1 MRGCTVLKFRT
12 NGMEVED
19 DPRTRPNVRFL
30 SLDLLLAFL
39 VVFCPAERSRAQDAK
54 TNFFLPQNPVAA
66 AYVLGRLSNQE
77 LIAAPRSEFVYVAL
91 AQRPGLERKYRSEAL
106 QGLAR
111 LRHTDPFSELLR
123 SLSELDKKG
132 ETTQEA
138 LRDLLPILLEFKP
151 GELASKRE
159 ALVNLAAQSQLALTR
174 EIGFAALITADESIE
189 PAWKQAESS
198 SAQLLDLLLAVPML
212 RDAKLR
218 AAAYPK
224 IEPLLHRE
232 DAPELRR
239 VAITAIVA
247 ASAHEAQT
255 FKTLAALVQAGTERP
270 AAIASLQSIPSKAW
284 PKEAIEPLANYL
296 LETLQATPASER
308 TGTDFSNALQFAT
321 DLASFL
327 PDEKSRSLTKTLR
340 GLGPT
345 IIVLRAVYEQLRY
358 DKQLIV
364 VEVGKPVAL
373 VLENE
378 DAMPHNLAIL
388 APGSLEEIGTATEK
402 MSTEPDAEGRLY
414 IPVSPKVLHAT
425 KLVAP
430 GQKTQL
436 AFTAPVE
443 PGEYP
448 YVCTFPGHWRRM
460 VGTLA
465 VVKDVEAYLAS
476 HLESQQ
482 PKITEWK
489 LEDLAPELSKV
500 AYGRNLENGKTLFTQ
515 LACVQCHKLGKQGYA
530 YGPDLTGVLVRYK
543 NDRASVLQQILEP
556 SKVIEERYRNV
567 NFELKAG
574 EPVTGIVLKED
585 SQTVSIQTGPADS
598 LIQKLNKSE
607 IEKRQPQTSSPM
619 PLGLLNA
626 LSKDQIFDL
635 LAYLESGGNIETHE
649 HQH

>member
-1 MRGCTVLKFRT
+1 
-12 NGMEVED
+12 MEDED
-19 DPRTRPNVRFL
+19 DPRTRPKVRFL
-30 SLDLLLAFL
+30 SLALLLAFL
-39 VVFCPAERSRAQDAK
+39 VVFSPAERSRAQDPK
-54 TNFFLPQNPVAA
+54 TNFFLPQNPIAA

-91 AQRPGLERKYRSEAL
+91 LQRSGLERKYRIEAL
-106 QGLAR
+106 QGLATI
-111 LRHTDPFSELLR
+111 RHTDALSELLGAV
-123 SLSELDKKG
+123 SELDKKG
-132 ETTQEA
+132 ETTQDT

-151 GELASKRE
+151 AELASKRE
-159 ALVNLAAQSQLALTR
+159 LLVNLAAQSQLALTR
-174 EIGFAALITADESIE
+174 EIGFAAFVTADASIE
-189 PAWKQAESS
+189 QAWKQATSS
-198 SAQLLDLLLAVPML
+198 SPQLSDLLLAVPML
-212 RDAKLR
+212 RDSTLR

-232 DAPELRR
+232 DSPELRR
-239 VAITAIVA
+239 AAIRAIVA
-247 ASAHEAQT
+247 VPGHDAET
-255 FKTLAALVQAGTERP
+255 FKTLAALVRAGTERP
-270 AAIASLQSIPSKAW
+270 AAIAAMQRIPSKTW
-284 PKEAIEPLANYL
+284 PKEAIEPLVNSL
-296 LETLQATPASER
+296 LEILPSTPTSER
-308 TGTDFSNALQFAT
+308 TGPDFSNALQFAT

-327 PDEKSRSLTKTLR
+327 PDEKSRNLTKTLR

-364 VEVGKPVAL
+364 VETGKPVAL

-402 MSTEPDAEGRLY
+402 MSAEPDAEGRLY
-414 IPVSPKVLHAT
+414 IPASPKVLHAT
-425 KLVAP
+425 KLAAP
-430 GQKTQL
+430 GQKVQL
-436 AFTAPVE
+436 AFTAPSE

-489 LEDLAPELSKV
+489 LEDLAPALSKV
-500 AYGRNLENGKTLFTQ
+500 AYGRNLENGKSLFTQ

-530 YGPDLTGVLVRYK
+530 YGPDLTGVLARYK

-574 EPVTGIVLKED
+574 EPVTGMVLKED
-585 SQTVSIQTGPADS
+585 SHTVSIQTGPADS
-598 LIQKLNKSE
+598 LIQTLNKSE

-619 PLGLLNA
+619 PVGLLNA
-626 LSKDQIFDL
+626 LSKEQIFDL
-635 LAYLESGGNIETHE
+635 LAYLESDGNVETHA

>member
-1 MRGCTVLKFRT
+1 
-12 NGMEVED
+12 
-19 DPRTRPNVRFL
+19 
-30 SLDLLLAFL
+30 LLAALL
-39 VVFCPAERSRAQDAK
+39 VFSPAKRAHPQDAR

-91 AQRPGLERKYRSEAL
+91 LQRPGLERKYRIEAL
-106 QGLAR
+106 QGLATN
-111 LRHTDPFSELLR
+111 RHTDPLSELLR
-123 SLSELDKKG
+123 TLSELDKKG
-132 ETTQEA
+132 ETAQDA
-138 LRDLLPILLEFKP
+138 LRDLLSILLESKP
-151 GELASKRE
+151 AELTPKRE
-159 ALVNLAAQSQLALTR
+159 TLVNLAAQSQLALTR
-174 EIGFAALITADESIE
+174 EIGFVALVTADESIE
-189 PAWKQAESS
+189 AAWKQAESS
-198 SAQLLDLLLAVPML
+198 SSHLLDLLLAVPML
-212 RDAKLR
+212 RDARAR

-224 IEPLLHRE
+224 IEPLLHGGNS
-232 DAPELRR
+232 PELRR
-239 VAITAIVA
+239 AAITAIVA
-247 ASAHEAQT
+247 VPGQDTET
-255 FKTLAALVQAGTERP
+255 FKTLAALFRAGTERP
-270 AAIASLQSIPSKAW
+270 AAIASLQRIPSKAW
-284 PKEAIEPLANYL
+284 PKDAIEPLVNSL
-296 LETLQATPASER
+296 LEDLQGTAASER
-308 TGTDFSNALQFAT
+308 TGRDFSNALQFAT

-327 PDEKSRSLTKTLR
+327 PDEKARNLAKTLR

-364 VEVGKPVAL
+364 VEAGKAVAI
-373 VLENE
+373 VLQNE

-402 MSTEPDAEGRLY
+402 MTADPDAEGRLY
-414 IPVSPKVLHAT
+414 IPTSPKVLHAT

-430 GQKTQL
+430 GQKNQL

-443 PGEYP
+443 AGEYP

-476 HLESQQ
+476 HSELQQ
-482 PKITEWK
+482 PKVTEWK

-500 AYGRNLENGKTLFTQ
+500 AYGRNLESGKALFTQ

-530 YGPDLTGVLVRYK
+530 YGPDLTGVLARYK

-574 EPVTGIVLKED
+574 EPVTGMILKED
-585 SQTVSIQTGPADS
+585 SQMVSVQTGPADS
-598 LIQKLNKSE
+598 LIQTLNKSD
-607 IEKRQPQTSSPM
+607 IQQRQPQASSPM

-626 LSKDQIFDL
+626 LSKEQILDL
-635 LAYLESGGNIETHE
+635 LAYLESGGNIEVHA

>member
-1 MRGCTVLKFRT
+1 MDHKSKFWV
-12 NGMEVED
+12 GFAVAL
-19 DPRTRPNVRFL
+19 FYICGG
-30 SLDLLLAFL
+30 
-39 VVFCPAERSRAQDAK
+39 FCAEPTIQQ

-91 AQRPGLERKYRSEAL
+91 LQRAGLERKHRIEAL
-106 QGLAR
+106 QGLAII
-111 LRHTDPFSELLR
+111 RHTDPLSELLR
-123 SLSELDKKG
+123 ALSELDKKG
-132 ETTQEA
+132 EVTQEA
-138 LRDLLPILLEFKP
+138 LRDLLPILLESKRT
-151 GELASKRE
+151 ELASKRE
-159 ALVNLAAQSQLALTR
+159 TLTNLATQSQLALTR
-174 EIGFAALITADESIE
+174 EIGFAALFTADASIE
-189 PAWKQAESS
+189 QAWKQAESS
-198 SAQLLDLLLAVPML
+198 PSQLLDLLLAVPML
-212 RDAKLR
+212 RDATLR
-218 AAAYPK
+218 SAAYPK

-232 DAPELRR
+232 DSPELRR
-239 VAITAIVA
+239 AAITAIVA
-247 ASAHEAQT
+247 VPGHDAET

-270 AAIASLQSIPSKAW
+270 AAIASLQRIPSKAW
-284 PKEAIEPLANYL
+284 PKEAIEPLANNL

-321 DLASFL
+321 DLAWFL

-388 APGSLEEIGTATEK
+388 TPGSLEEIGMATEK
-402 MSTEPDAEGRLY
+402 MSAEPDAEGRLY
-414 IPVSPKVLHAT
+414 IPASPKVLYAT

-430 GQKTQL
+430 GQKIQL
-436 AFTAPVE
+436 AFTAPVD
-443 PGEYP
+443 PGGYP

-476 HLESQQ
+476 HSESQQ

-567 NFELKAG
+567 NFELKGA
-574 EPVTGIVLKED
+574 EPVTGMVLKED

-598 LIQKLNKSE
+598 LIQMLNKSE

-619 PLGLLNA
+619 PVGLLNA

-635 LAYLESGGNIETHE
+635 LAYLESDGNIENHA

>member
-1 MRGCTVLKFRT
+1 MDHKNKSWLGFVWLFYS
-12 NGMEVED
+12 
-19 DPRTRPNVRFL
+19 F
-30 SLDLLLAFL
+30 A
-39 VVFCPAERSRAQDAK
+39 VFSAEAAIQQ

-66 AYVLGRLSNQE
+66 AYVLARLSNQE

-91 AQRPGLERKYRSEAL
+91 VQRPGLERKYRIEAL
-106 QGLAR
+106 QGLASIR
-111 LRHTDPFSELLR
+111 QTDPLSELLR
-123 SLSELDKKG
+123 ALSELDKKG
-132 ETTQEA
+132 ETTQDA

-151 GELASKRE
+151 AELAPKRE
-159 ALVNLAAQSQLALTR
+159 TLANLATQSQLALTR
-174 EIGFAALITADESIE
+174 EIGFAALFTADASIE
-189 PAWKQAESS
+189 PAWKQAESR
-198 SAQLLDLLLAVPML
+198 SAQLLDLLLAIPML
-212 RDAKLR
+212 RDATLK
-218 AAAYPK
+218 AAAYLK
-224 IEPLLHRE
+224 TEPLLHRE
-232 DAPELRR
+232 DSPELRR
-239 VAITAIVA
+239 AAITAIVA
-247 ASAHEAQT
+247 VPGHDTET
-255 FKTLAALVQAGTERP
+255 FRTLAALVRAGIERP
-270 AAIASLQSIPSKAW
+270 ASIASLQRIPSKAW
-284 PKEAIEPLANYL
+284 PKEAIEPLVNSL
-296 LETLQATPASER
+296 LKILQGTAASER
-308 TGTDFSNALQFAT
+308 AGPDFSKELQFAT

-327 PDEKSRSLTKTLR
+327 PEEKSRDFTKTLR

-364 VEVGKPVAL
+364 VEAGKPVAL

-388 APGSLEEIGTATEK
+388 TPGSLEEIGTATEK
-402 MSTEPDAEGRLY
+402 MSADPDAEGRLY
-414 IPVSPKVLHAT
+414 IPASPKVLHAT

-430 GQKTQL
+430 GQKVQL
-436 AFTAPVE
+436 AFAAPVE

-476 HLESQQ
+476 HAESQQ

-489 LEDLAPELSKV
+489 LEDLVPELSKV
-500 AYGRNLENGKTLFTQ
+500 GYGRNLEKGKTLFTQ
-515 LACVQCHKLGKQGYA
+515 LACVQCHKLGKQGYG

-574 EPVTGIVLKED
+574 EPVTGMVLKED

-598 LIQKLNKSE
+598 LIQTLNKSD
-607 IEKRQPQTSSPM
+607 IQQRQPQTSSPM

-635 LAYLESGGNIETHE
+635 LAYLESEGNIENHA